1 MKFPL
6 STLALVFLLCPSGD
20 AAGLF
25 DVEDGMLDMSQ
36 YLAENRYGF
45 LPVPLAITEPAIGY
59 GGGLFGLFLHG
70 KGSREGGS
78 LFLHRSPLLAGPP
91 RRTGPGLLAAA
102 IATPGSM
109 TIFVTWQEP
118 ATLT

>member
-6 STLALVFLLCPSGD
+6 STLALLFLLCPPGD
-20 AAGLF
+20 AADLF
-25 DVEDGMLDMSQ
+25 DAEDGMLDMSQ

-70 KGSREGGS
+70 KGSREGGQ
-78 LFLHRSPLLAGPP
+78 FIPPPLTAFGGAA
-91 RRTGPGLLAAA
+91 TQNGTGLLAAV
-102 IATPGSM
+102 IVTP
-109 TIFVTWQEP
+109 
-118 ATLT
+118 AA